1 MSSLRA
7 ESSCRRA
14 RPEAWPGLDV
24 RRADTRV
31 DVHHPV
37 GGCITSTDRDYGA
50 TGSVGSAR
58 FAVVGD
64 PVCDPSDAG

>member
-1 MSSLRA
+1 MTSLGA

-14 RPEAWPGLDV
+14 RPASWPLVDV

-31 DVHHPV
+31 AVHPPV
-37 GGCITSTDRDYGA
+37 GGCTTSTDRDCGA
-50 TGSVGSAR
+50 IVDEKEHC

-64 PVCDPSDAG
+64 SVR